1 MTPSQRHDCAVAFCC
16 DRKFFHLA
24 LFMIRQ
30 IDFHNPDRRFDFVI
44 STEDD
49 LQVPDWAI
57 SLGIVL
63 QRPAALP
70 EVANHPKMKGKQ
82 TCLHRLSLSRQLQ
95 GRYRRILYID
105 SDMFVEG
112 GDFNRLFGMDIGSH
126 ALGMALD
133 LRYFMVA
140 EFHAPEFRLA
150 GLPAKPYA
158 NTGLQ
163 LIDTRAFCDQEI
175 EQRSYDALKT
185 YPHAIELS
193 DQSMTNIALQGKFAQ
208 LAPCWNWQLSARL
221 PLVTLRYPV
230 FVRHFIAA
238 TKPDRDSS
246 GKLDPRFNLAYREF
260 VTRFMPDYLPTI
272 CPPCDPAPVSFREL
286 SKMVLKHVGSSR
298 LIGDFLARH
307 PDPYRA
313 KI

>member
-49 LQVPDWAI
+49 LQVPDWAKP
-57 SLGIVL
+57 LGIVM
-63 QRPAALP
+63 QRPGALP
-70 EVANHPKMKGKQ
+70 DLTNCPKLKTKVPN
-82 TCLHRLSLSRQLQ
+82 LYRLSLARNLQ
-95 GRYRRILYID
+95 GRYRRILYLD
-105 SDMFVEG
+105 CDMFVEG
-112 GDFNRLFGMDIGSH
+112 GDINRLFDADIGSH

-140 EFHAPEFRLA
+140 EFHAPEYRLA
-150 GLPAKPYA
+150 GLPALPYA
-158 NTGLQ
+158 NTGL
-163 LIDTRAFCDQEI
+163 LMIDTGAFCEQEV
-175 EQRSYDALKT
+175 ERRSFDVVQT
-185 YPHAIELS
+185 HPHAIELS
-193 DQSMTNIALQGKFAQ
+193 DQSMLNIALQGKFAQ
-208 LAPCWNWQLSARL
+208 LAPCWNWQLNVRL

-260 VTRFMPDYLPTI
+260 VARFMPDYLPTI
-272 CPPCDPAPVSFREL
+272 CPPCDPAPVSFKEL
-286 SKMVLKHVGSSR
+286 SKMVLKHVGASR
-298 LIGDFLARH
+298 LIGDFLAGH